1 MYLLL
6 SGSASKRTLY
16 LAAGGRENFS
26 SQGQMLPSEGVGLNF
41 VIVLLKKIF
50 GELFCLLGR
59 AIYTGR
65 ESSIGGTSALDWRTE
80 RSFEALEE
88 EESWALKSRAERTLG
103 SGERKFIERESMG
116 FRVKIETGCCN
127 WIT

>member
-41 VIVLLKKIF
+41 VIVLLKIF

-65 ESSIGGTSALDWRTE
+65 ESRIGGTSALDWRTE

-103 SGERKFIERESMG
+103 SGERKFIERESTG
-116 FRVKIETGCCN
+116 FRVKIETGCYN